1 MVDPAKCALDG
12 ARPIELSDDQLIND
26 LARVVRVLVALARS
40 AAQVA
45 LKAVAAV
52 EEFADVL
59 ADVMIYHEFSARM
72 EGREA
77 F

>member
-1 MVDPAKCALDG
+1 LVDTAKCALDG

-26 LARVVRVLVALARS
+26 LARIVGVLLALARP

-52 EEFADVL
+52 EELADVL
-59 ADVMIYHEFSARM
+59 ADIVIYHEFSARVV
-72 EGREA
+72 GREA